1 MKLLIQERNNN
12 LIWKDVIYKDGHFRA
27 SDESAVYDNWNIH
40 AIKDDDRNKIVVCS
54 ACGKEVPNTPSSIK
68 AHRNMVNKS
77 NKCFDCRHLRHR
89 NEKITS
95 QKYVLNEDGT
105 YSESTKRN
113 VTLGCGYSY
122 RTPDINSTEAKRW
135 CRYAAC
141 ENATFNPIKDF
152 WTKNPDAFNE
162 FITADRIMDV
172 GYKSMYK
179 YADHIVF
186 ELKCKAQINAL
197 VNNQGICFNFV
208 LNYRNHT
215 YSLRYSKKYDKVWF
229 NDGGVFKELSRLD
242 MAESTE
248 KSIMDKLRKLYE

>member
-1 MKLLIQERNNN
+1 MKLLIQERNYN
-12 LIWKDVIYKDGHFRA
+12 LIWKDAIYKNGHFR
-27 SDESAVYDNWNIH
+27 SLDESEVYENWSIH
-40 AIKDDDRNKIVVCS
+40 AIKDDNRNKIVICS
-54 ACGKEVPNTPSSIK
+54 ACGAEVSNTPSSIK

-77 NKCFDCRHLRHR
+77 NKCFDCFALRHK
-89 NEKITS
+89 NEKILS
-95 QKYVLNEDGT
+95 HKYVMNEDGT

-113 VTLGCGYSY
+113 VELKCGYNY
-122 RTPDINSTEAKRW
+122 RLYDINSTDAKRL
-135 CRYAAC
+135 CRYAPC
-141 ENATFNPIKDF
+141 ENATLAPIKDF

-162 FITADRIMDV
+162 FITVDRIMDV
-172 GYKSMYK
+172 GYKSMRKGNDY
-179 YADHIVF
+179 ISF

-208 LNYRNHT
+208 LSYRNHT